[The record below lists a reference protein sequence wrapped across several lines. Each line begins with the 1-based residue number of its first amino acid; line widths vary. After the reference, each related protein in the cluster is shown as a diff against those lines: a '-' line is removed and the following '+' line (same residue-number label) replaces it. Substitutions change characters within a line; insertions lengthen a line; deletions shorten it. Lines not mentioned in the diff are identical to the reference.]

1 MLGYI
6 ITDKEKIN
14 VKEHEIFSFDILHK
28 TNLNIFV
35 VENNTI
41 LYKNNI
47 IYCACLKN
55 HIQVLEWFKNS
66 GYDLRNYQETIN
78 YASEYIITFGYVQ
91 ILDWIYNIGYKIKY
105 FKCLFKTKVIKILK
119 IYSDRFNIKKIIKWS
134 NSIIFIKTTKLK
146 IQNKYLKGYQ
156 KN

>member
-78 YASEYIITFGYVQ
+78 
-91 ILDWIYNIGYKIKY
+91 WIYNIGYKIKY
-105 FKCLFKTKVIKILK
+105 FKCSFKTKIIKILK
-119 IYSDRFNIKKIIKWS
+119 IYSDHFNIKKIIKWS
-134 NSIIFIKTTKLK
+134 DSIIFIKTTKLK